1 MRTKTNTLKA
11 CLTAAAFSA
20 ALLSG
25 SSVLA
30 QSDLEVSQNEEFNQ
44 ALERLEV
51 MMTAFEE
58 AARYVAPASEE
69 EEDVNLVLERL
80 EIFAD
85 RAQSELKY
93 SVPDPDFNVETTFA
107 SGDDTKESDKTGLL
121 TNNKRISKKFGE

>member
-1 MRTKTNTLKA
+1 MKTMTNTLKA
-11 CLTAAAFSA
+11 CVTAAAFSA

-25 SSVLA
+25 SAVLA

-58 AARYVAPASEE
+58 AARYVAPASDEV
-69 EEDVNLVLERL
+69 EDVNMVLERL

-85 RAQSELKY
+85 RAQNELKY
-93 SVPDPDFNVETTFA
+93 TVPELDFNVETTLA
-107 SGDDTKESDKTGLL
+107 SDDKSQEPDKAGFLSDA
-121 TNNKRISKKFGE
+121 KRIPRMR